1 MRAVE
6 RDAQRTIGLVS
17 HAAGVRHASPY
28 GTRFTVR
35 VWLRSKL
42 QASIERTS
50 SGKLV
55 LREAA
60 THVESQGASSVIEV
74 AVHQADSTDIGE
86 LVELMEAFYAES
98 SFPLDREW
106 AAN

>member
-17 HAAGVRHASPY
+17 HAAGVRHASLY

-50 SGKLV
+50 SGKLRLPAAAAHGNYKGFPNLSSAHDPEE
-55 LREAA
+55 LR
-60 THVESQGASSVIEV
+60 SDSSIW
-74 AVHQADSTDIGE
+74 
-86 LVELMEAFYAES
+86 L
-98 SFPLDREW
+98 
-106 AAN
+106 